1 VLTNPLTSIGR
12 AKADL
17 VLVDTKV
24 SRRHGEFELSPEG
37 VIYRDTGSTNGSL
50 LNGRAVTSAVLKPG
64 DVLKLGETSLTV
76 FRDAA

>member
-1 VLTNPLTSIGR
+1 MTTIGR

-24 SRRHGEFELSPEG
+24 SRRHGELEVSPEG

-50 LNGRAVTSAVLKPG
+50 LNGRAVTSALLKPG
-64 DVLKLGETSLTV
+64 DVLKLGETSLKV